1 MSFADEN
8 LQFICREVLRRIPF
22 TTSVILH
29 GSRAT
34 GEVKGEDNR
43 DYDVFVVLKTPLF
56 LFYVKRMKG
65 IEAEARKR
73 GFKLDIS
80 VLPTFRL
87 KYGRGDLSAYFI
99 KATGFT
105 IWGRDCLRNCD
116 LGHIWETIDRSWI
129 QYCIYVMR
137 RLMWGYDP
145 STGRFD
151 VDGILKALIVCCR
164 LIVLFVTGE
173 YVVKPKDMLRIIQ
186 PYRASNRLLF
196 GDEAI
201 NLLEETIEGRSWNE
215 SSIFFSVRDIAIN
228 TYISLIRILFGIED
242 EDLRALTSK
251 YLRAT
256 RRRALIENL
265 IYASS
270 LFMIRRAVIPRF
282 NPFGPSVFD
291 KFNMATAW
299 LLMSL
304 REDGSLDSE
313 SMHETYKLLS
323 DCVNLPFYKDNVKFW
338 LTLRDVIRRYYH
350 YARTGFQFSHCIYTA
365 FSSII
370 GSSSRRRRKP
380 KAVKHHPALEVI
392 FPNEKD
398 DQEWRRMSQTQIAY
412 RPINMEHPRS
422 NHND

>member
-8 LQFICREVLRRIPF
+8 LRFICREVLRRVPF

-34 GEVKGEDNR
+34 GEIKGDDDR

-99 KATGFT
+99 KATGVT
-105 IWGRDCLRNCD
+105 LLGRDYLTNCD
-116 LGHIWETIDRSWI
+116 LGHLGETIDRSWI
-129 QYCIYVMR
+129 QYCVYVMR

-151 VDGILKALIVCCR
+151 ADGILKALIVCCR

-173 YVVKPKDMLRIIQ
+173 YVVKPENMLRIIQ
-186 PYRASNRLLF
+186 PYRVSGRLAF
-196 GDEAI
+196 GGEAL
-201 NLLEETIEGRSWNE
+201 NLLEETLGGRSWDE
-215 SSIFFSVRDIAIN
+215 SSLFFSVRDIAMN
-228 TYISLIRILFGIED
+228 TYASLIRMFFGIKD
-242 EDLRALTSK
+242 KDLRALTSK

-256 RRRALIENL
+256 RRRAFIENL

-270 LFMIRRAVIPRF
+270 LFTIRREVIPGF

-304 REDGSLDSE
+304 REDGSIDSE
-313 SMHETYKLLS
+313 SIHETYRLLS
-323 DCVNLPFYKDNVKFW
+323 DCINLSPSRDNVKLW

-370 GSSSRRRRKP
+370 GSSSRKRRKL
-380 KAVKHHPALEVI
+380 KTVKRYRLQSGILPYE
-392 FPNEKD
+392 NN
-398 DQEWRRMSQTQIAY
+398 DQEWRIPQTQIAY
-412 RPINMEHPRS
+412 HSAKMKHPHS
-422 NHND
+422 NYND

>member
-65 IEAEARKR
+65 IEAEAKKR

-99 KATGFT
+99 KATGVT

-186 PYRASNRLLF
+186 PYRASNMLLF

-201 NLLEETIEGRSWNE
+201 NLLEETIERRSWNE

-256 RRRALIENL
+256 RRRAFIENL

-270 LFMIRRAVIPRF
+270 LFMIRRTVIPRF

-398 DQEWRRMSQTQIAY
+398 DQEWRMSQTQIAY

>member
-1 MSFADEN
+1 MGLYMSIADEN
-8 LQFICREVLRRIPF
+8 LQFICTEILRRIPF

-99 KATGFT
+99 KATGVT
-105 IWGRDCLRNCD
+105 VWGRNCLRNCD

-129 QYCIYVMR
+129 QYCVYVMR

-145 STGRFD
+145 STGRFN

-164 LIVLFVTGE
+164 LIVLFFTGE
-173 YVVKPKDMLRIIQ
+173 YVIKPEDMLRIIK
-186 PYRASNRLLF
+186 PYRVSNRLVF
-196 GDEAI
+196 GGEALD
-201 NLLEETIEGRSWNE
+201 LLEETIDGRSWNE
-215 SSIFFSVRDIAIN
+215 SLFFFSVRDIAIN
-228 TYISLIRILFGIED
+228 TYASLISVLFGIQD
-242 EDLRALTSK
+242 EDLKALTSK

-256 RRRALIENL
+256 RRRAFIENL

-270 LFMIRRAVIPRF
+270 LFMIRREFIPRF

-304 REDGSLDSE
+304 REDGSIDSE
-313 SMHETYKLLS
+313 SINETYKLLS
-323 DCVNLPFYKDNVKFW
+323 DCVNLPLSKDKVKFW
-338 LTLRDVIRRYYH
+338 LTLRDAIRRYYH

-370 GSSSRRRRKP
+370 GSSSRKRRKP
-380 KAVKHHPALEVI
+380 KTVKHYHLQSGI
-392 FPNEKD
+392 FPYEKD
-398 DQEWRRMSQTQIAY
+398 DQEWRM
-412 RPINMEHPRS
+412 PRLKLPTAK
-422 NHND
+422 

>member
-1 MSFADEN
+1 
-8 LQFICREVLRRIPF
+8 
-22 TTSVILH
+22 
-29 GSRAT
+29 
-34 GEVKGEDNR
+34 
-43 DYDVFVVLKTPLF
+43 
-56 LFYVKRMKG
+56 MKG

-99 KATGFT
+99 KATGVT

-116 LGHIWETIDRSWI
+116 LGSIWETIDRSWI

-145 STGRFD
+145 STRRFD
-151 VDGILKALIVCCR
+151 MDGILKALIVCCR

-173 YVVKPKDMLRIIQ
+173 YVIKPEDMLRIIQ

-201 NLLEETIEGRSWNE
+201 NLLEETIEGRSLDE
-215 SSIFFSVRDIAIN
+215 SSIFFSVRDEAIN
-228 TYISLIRILFGIED
+228 TCVSLIRMFFGIKD
-242 EDLRALTSK
+242 ENLKALTSK
-251 YLRAT
+251 YLRVT

-270 LFMIRRAVIPRF
+270 LFMFKREVIPRF
-282 NPFGPSVFD
+282 NPFGPSAFD
-291 KFNMATAW
+291 KFNMATVW

-304 REDGSLDSE
+304 SKDGSIDSE

-323 DCVNLPFYKDNVKFW
+323 DCVNLPLPEDNVKFW
-338 LTLRDVIRRYYH
+338 LVLRDVIRRYYH
-350 YARTGFQFSHCIYTA
+350 YARTGFQFSHCICTA
-365 FSSII
+365 FSRMM
-370 GSSSRRRRKP
+370 GSSSGKRRKTFKYHS
-380 KAVKHHPALEVI
+380 KAR
-392 FPNEKD
+392 F
-398 DQEWRRMSQTQIAY
+398 QTERTYQK
-412 RPINMEHPRS
+412 
-422 NHND
+422 